1 VVPKRFPSI
10 VDDNKLVAA
19 RTTNPI
25 AELTHDHRELSG
37 LLIAVHEALSRVDK
51 NQSKLEDELH
61 EIGDGIEAFREH
73 LLDHFARE
81 QEGLLPFVVSHLP
94 RFRDRSETLIIEHD
108 RIAESLT
115 KVVTSFH
122 SVTAET
128 LPTWRESLTRFEDLY
143 ATHTK
148 SENAF
153 LDEVAQELSTDRAA
167 TDKLRDLIN
176 A

>member
-1 VVPKRFPSI
+1 L
-10 VDDNKLVAA
+10 LV
-19 RTTNPI
+19 
-25 AELTHDHRELSG
+25 
-37 LLIAVHEALSRVDK
+37 AVHEALSRVDK
-51 NQSKLEDELH
+51 KHSKLEDELH
-61 EIGDGIEAFREH
+61 EIGDGIEAFREA

-94 RFRDRSETLIIEHD
+94 RFRDRSETLIVEHD

-122 SVTAET
+122 GITPDN
-128 LPTWRESLTRFEDLY
+128 LPAWREDLSRFEDLY

-153 LDEVAQELSTDRAA
+153 LDEVTQSLTDDPSATDR
-167 TDKLRDLIN
+167 LRELIN